1 MKLVVIAGLVALLIT
16 LLGTPLLIR
25 FLQRHGYSQAIR
37 VSTEGVPYPEHE
49 GKRGTPS
56 MGGLAILIALVV
68 GYTVSHLYAWQVPS
82 ASGLLAIYLIVGL
95 GLVGAAD
102 DYLKIFK
109 QRSTGIRA
117 RTKLIGQAF
126 VALTFAYGTTLWP
139 DEYGRTPAS
148 NAVSLVRDTP
158 IVLPTALLLLWIW
171 LLITASTNAV
181 NLTDGLD
188 GLAAGASAITFMAYT
203 LLGVWQY
210 GQ

>member
-158 IVLPTALLLLWIW
+158 IVLP
-171 LLITASTNAV
+171 
-181 NLTDGLD
+181 
-188 GLAAGASAITFMAYT
+188 
-203 LLGVWQY
+203 
-210 GQ
+210 